1 MEINYRKLALVVFAI
16 GLLLAIALAWSIIVY
31 LLSIPI
37 EVSTTCG
44 LMIGFIGFF
53 FVNGLCQYIYESHF
67 DWFKRGWK
75 S

>member
-1 MEINYRKLALVVFAI
+1 MEINYRKLALLLFAI
-16 GLLLAIALAWSIIVY
+16 GLFLTIALVWSIIVY

-37 EVSTTCG
+37 EVSIPVG
-44 LMIGFIGFF
+44 FVISFIGFF
-53 FVNGLCQYIYESHF
+53 CVNDLCQYIYESHF